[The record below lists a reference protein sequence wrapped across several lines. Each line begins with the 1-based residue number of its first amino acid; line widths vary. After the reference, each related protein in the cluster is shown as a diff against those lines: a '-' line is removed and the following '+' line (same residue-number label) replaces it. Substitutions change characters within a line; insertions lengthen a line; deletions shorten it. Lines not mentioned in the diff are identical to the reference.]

1 MTLQLPLT
9 DEQSMLHEMLS
20 RFVAERCAIEA
31 RAANLHASPPRRMAL
46 WAELCELGVPFA
58 LLSPDAG
65 GFGGAPEDIAA
76 VEYALAPGLLVEPLL
91 VSVALCGRILHA
103 AGRSV
108 DTVAAGDAVYALAH
122 QEGFDAF
129 DPPLLKAEPDGDCFV
144 LNGLKP
150 AVRHADVAGQLI
162 VSAAGPEGTMLFDV
176 PTDVPGL
183 TLTASRQVD
192 AAGSADLRF
201 DGVRVSADDRLDC
214 DADAV
219 IEDALL
225 HGLAAV
231 AVEAASLARAT
242 NQDTFE
248 YLGLREQ
255 FGAKLAEFQALQ
267 HKAADMAI
275 AAEEMAAQAQKAVVA
290 LGRPASPER
299 TRSILIASLACDAAG
314 RTVGHNAV
322 QLFGGMGVS
331 DETPVS
337 HYARRFAAM
346 RAQFGTTDAR
356 AARLAQLEGFGHE

>member
-9 DEQSMLHEMLS
+9 EEQAMLHEMLS
-20 RFVAERCAIEA
+20 RFVMDRCAIET
-31 RAANLHASPPRRMAL
+31 RATNLHANPPRRMAL
-46 WAELCELGVPFA
+46 WAELCELGVPSA
-58 LLSPDAG
+58 LLPPDAG
-65 GFGGAPEDIAA
+65 GFGGAPEDLAA
-76 VEYALAPGLLVEPLL
+76 VQYALAPGLLVEPLL

-108 DTVAAGDAVYALAH
+108 EAVAEGEAVYALAH
-122 QEGFDAF
+122 QEGFDPF
-129 DPPLLKAEPDGDCFV
+129 NSPMLKAKLDGDCFV
-144 LNGLKP
+144 LDGLKP
-150 AVRHADVAGQLI
+150 AVRHADVAGRLI
-162 VSAAGPEGTMLFDV
+162 VSAAGPDGTLLLDV
-176 PTDVPGL
+176 PTDLPGL

-201 DGVRVSADDRLDC
+201 DAVRVPLDARLAC

-242 NQDTFE
+242 NHDTFE
-248 YLGLREQ
+248 YLGIREQ
-255 FGAKLAEFQALQ
+255 FGAKLADFQALQ

-275 AAEEMAAQAQKAVVA
+275 AAEEMAAQARQAVVA

-299 TRSILIASLACDAAG
+299 TRSILTASLACDAGG
-314 RTVGHNAV
+314 RTVGHSAV

-337 HYARRFAAM
+337 HYARRFAAI

-356 AARLAQLEGFGHE
+356 AAHLAQLEGFYHE

>member
-9 DEQSMLHEMLS
+9 EEQLMLHEMLS
-20 RFVAERCAIEA
+20 RFVVERCTIEA
-31 RAANLHASPPRRMAL
+31 RAANLHTNPPRRMAL
-46 WAELCELGVPFA
+46 WPELCELGVPYA

-65 GFGGAPEDIAA
+65 GFGGMPADIAI
-76 VEYALAPGLLVEPLL
+76 VQYALASGLLVEPLL
-91 VSVALCGRILHA
+91 ESVALCGRILHA

-108 DTVAAGDAVYALAH
+108 EAVASGHMVYALAH
-122 QEGFDAF
+122 QEGFDPF
-129 DPPLLKAEPDGDCFV
+129 SPPRLKAESEGDCFV

-150 AVRHADVAGQLI
+150 AVRHADVAGRLI
-162 VSAAGPEGTMLFDV
+162 VSAAGPEGTLLFDV
-176 PTDVPGL
+176 TTDVPGL
-183 TLTASRQVD
+183 TLAASRQVD

-201 DGVRVSADDRLDC
+201 DAVRVSSDACLACEADS
-214 DADAV
+214 V

-242 NQDTFE
+242 NHDTFE

-255 FGAKLAEFQALQ
+255 FGVKLAEFQVLQ
-267 HKAADMAI
+267 HKVADMAI

-290 LGRPASPER
+290 LGRPGSSER

-314 RTVGHNAV
+314 RTVAHGAV

-356 AARLAQLEGFGHE
+356 AARLALLEGFCHE

>member
-9 DEQSMLHEMLS
+9 DEHVMLHEMLS

-31 RAANLHASPPRRMAL
+31 RAANLHANPPRRMAL
-46 WAELCELGVPFA
+46 WAELCELGVPSA

-65 GFGGAPEDIAA
+65 GFGGAPDDIA
-76 VEYALAPGLLVEPLL
+76 VVQYALAPGLLVEPLL

-108 DTVAAGDAVYALAH
+108 DAVAAGEAVYALAH

-129 DPPLLKAEPDGDCFV
+129 SLPMLKAELQGDCFV
-144 LNGLKP
+144 LDGLKP
-150 AVRHADVAGQLI
+150 AVRHADVAGRLI
-162 VSAAGPEGTMLFDV
+162 VSASGPDGTWLFDV
-176 PTDVPGL
+176 PADAPGL
-183 TLTASRQVD
+183 TIEPSRQVD

-201 DGVRVSADDRLDC
+201 DAVRVPLDHRLDC

-225 HGLAAV
+225 HGLVAIAA
-231 AVEAASLARAT
+231 EAASLARAT
-242 NQDTFE
+242 CHDTFE

-255 FGAKLAEFQALQ
+255 FGMKLAGFQALQ

-275 AAEEMAAQAQKAVVA
+275 AAEEMAAQAQRAVFA
-290 LGRPASPER
+290 LDRTASPER
-299 TRSILIASLACDAAG
+299 TRSILTASLACDGAG
-314 RTVGHNAV
+314 RTVGHSAV

-346 RAQFGTTDAR
+346 RAQFGTSDAR
-356 AARLAQLEGFGHE
+356 AARLAQLEGFCHE